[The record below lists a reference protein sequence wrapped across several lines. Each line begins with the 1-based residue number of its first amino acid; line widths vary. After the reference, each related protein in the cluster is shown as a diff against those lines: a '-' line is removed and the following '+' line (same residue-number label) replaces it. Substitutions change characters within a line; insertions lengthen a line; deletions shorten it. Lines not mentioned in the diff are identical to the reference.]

1 VRFFFIFFAFF
12 VPFCGY
18 SISFGRLSI
27 PPESPKMISSQ
38 EELQKLSDKAAA
50 HVLSMEGTQTGTR
63 TGWLMITTILI
74 EAWDLYSISFLLV
87 FIKEEFKPD
96 PALLGLASASVQLG
110 ALLGAVIGGWA
121 ADRFGRRMVFL
132 TTMALFVVLAIAQT
146 FSHNMW
152 ELVIIRFFLG
162 VPLGSDIASG
172 YTYIMESMPKGK
184 REVMGNRWQ
193 GMFGLGEVACI
204 IVVTIMLLSG
214 MNHDLLW
221 RIGLGLG
228 AVPAL
233 ILFLMRLDIPDTAL
247 SLIQSGKFK
256 QAKKVAQQI
265 FNDPLEMLP
274 DENYQIQRPRTL
286 DFLADIWKD
295 PIRRR
300 ASIYAWISNA
310 AQGIEFSAFGFYLPI
325 ILIMSGVSDMITTN
339 FFTAGIY
346 ILATISGF
354 VAPAITPKLGH
365 RGISQWGF
373 GGTWLSLVAAAI
385 FLQLDWKLLIPIAAA
400 SLMWFH
406 YWSASNGMTICSMVA
421 PSRYKATASG
431 FGYIFVKLPN
441 FVTIFLFPVLLA
453 QVGIPIATAIISL
466 SSFIAFLAAH
476 FILPEVYGYIE
487 GQKEQTPVSVK

>member
-1 VRFFFIFFAFF
+1 M
-12 VPFCGY
+12 
-18 SISFGRLSI
+18 I
-27 PPESPKMISSQ
+27 PSQ
-38 EELQKLSDKAAA
+38 EELQTLSDKAAA
-50 HVLSMEGTQTGTR
+50 HVLSMEGTRSGTR

-74 EAWDLYSISFLLV
+74 EAWDLYAISFLLI
-87 FIKEEFKPD
+87 FIKNQFQPS
-96 PALLGLASASVQLG
+96 AAMLGLASASVQLG
-110 ALLGAVIGGWA
+110 ALIGAVIGGWA
-121 ADRFGRRMVFL
+121 ADRLGRRAVFL
-132 TTMALFVVLAIAQT
+132 TTMALFVVLATAQA
-146 FSHNMW
+146 FAQNMW
-152 ELVIIRFFLG
+152 QLVIIRFLLG

-204 IVVTIMLLSG
+204 IVVTIMFLSG
-214 MNHDLLW
+214 MDHGLLW

-247 SLIQSGKFK
+247 SLIQAGKFK
-256 QAKKVAQQI
+256 KAKKVAQEI
-265 FNDPLEMLP
+265 FNDPLDMLP
-274 DENYQIQRPRTL
+274 DEDYHIHRPRTR

-300 ASIYAWISNA
+300 ASIYGWISNA

-325 ILIMSGVSDMITTN
+325 ILLLSGVSGMVGTN
-339 FFTAGIY
+339 FFLAAIY
-346 ILATISGF
+346 IIATISGF
-354 VAPAITPKLGH
+354 VAPVITPKLGH

-373 GGTWLSLVAAAI
+373 GGTWLSLLAAAL
-385 FLQLDWKLLIPIAAA
+385 FLQLDWKLLIPVAAA
-400 SLMWFH
+400 FLMWFH

-441 FVTIFLFPVLLA
+441 FLTIFLFPLLFERL
-453 QVGIPIATAIISL
+453 GIALATALVSL
-466 SSFIAFLAAH
+466 SSFVAFLAAH

-487 GQKEQTPVSVK
+487 GQKEESAAVA

>member
-1 VRFFFIFFAFF
+1 
-12 VPFCGY
+12 
-18 SISFGRLSI
+18 
-27 PPESPKMISSQ
+27 MISSQ
-38 EELQKLSDKAAA
+38 EELQKLSDQAAS
-50 HVLSMEGTQTGTR
+50 HILSMEGTQSGTR

-74 EAWDLYSISFLLV
+74 EAWDLYSISFLLI
-87 FIKEEFKPD
+87 FIKDEFKPD
-96 PALLGLASASVQLG
+96 AALLGLASASVQLG

-121 ADRFGRRMVFL
+121 ADRLGRRVVFL
-132 TTMALFVVLAIAQT
+132 TTMALFVVLAVTQAFAQ
-146 FSHNMW
+146 NMW

-204 IVVTIMLLSG
+204 IVVTIMFLSG
-214 MNHDLLW
+214 MNHALLW
-221 RIGLGLG
+221 RIGLALG
-228 AVPAL
+228 AVPAF
-233 ILFLMRLDIPDTAL
+233 ILLLMRLDIPDTAL
-247 SLIQSGKFK
+247 SLIQAGKFK
-256 QAKKVAQQI
+256 RAKKVAKQM
-265 FNDPLEMLP
+265 FNDPLDMLP
-274 DENYQIQRPRTL
+274 DEDYQIQRPRTR

-325 ILIMSGVSDMITTN
+325 IFLLSGISGMVETN
-339 FFTAGIY
+339 FLLAGIY
-346 ILATISGF
+346 IIATISGF
-354 VAPAITPKLGH
+354 VAPIITPKLGH

-373 GGTWLSLVAAAI
+373 GGTWLSLLAAAL
-385 FLQLDWKLLIPIAAA
+385 FLQLDWKIPVIIAAT

-441 FVTIFLFPVLLA
+441 FLTIFLFPVVFEALGKPLS
-453 QVGIPIATAIISL
+453 TALVSFSSL
-466 SSFIAFLAAH
+466 IAFLAAH

-487 GQKEQTPVSVK
+487 RQKDETPAAIGEK

>member
-1 VRFFFIFFAFF
+1 M
-12 VPFCGY
+12 
-18 SISFGRLSI
+18 I
-27 PPESPKMISSQ
+27 PSQ
-38 EELQKLSDKAAA
+38 EKLQTLSDTAAA
-50 HVLSMEGTQTGTR
+50 HVLSMEGTQSGTR

-74 EAWDLYSISFLLV
+74 EAWDLYSISFLLI
-87 FIKEEFKPD
+87 FIKNEFQPNA
-96 PALLGLASASVQLG
+96 ALLGLASASVQLG
-110 ALLGAVIGGWA
+110 ALIGAVIGGWS
-121 ADRFGRRMVFL
+121 ADRLGRRTVFL
-132 TTMALFVVLAIAQT
+132 TTMALFVVLATAQA
-146 FSHNMW
+146 FAQNMW
-152 ELVIIRFFLG
+152 ELVIIRFLLG
-162 VPLGSDIASG
+162 IPLGSDIASG

-204 IVVTIMLLSG
+204 ITVTIMYLSG
-214 MNHDLLW
+214 MDHGLLW
-221 RIGLGLG
+221 RIGLALG
-228 AVPAL
+228 ALPAL
-233 ILFLMRLDIPDTAL
+233 ILFIMRLDIPDTAL
-247 SLIQSGKFK
+247 SLIQAGKFK
-256 QAKKVAQQI
+256 QAKKVAKQM
-265 FNDPLEMLP
+265 FNDPLDVLP
-274 DENYQIQRPRTL
+274 DEDYHIHRPRTR

-325 ILIMSGVSDMITTN
+325 ILLLSGVSGLVGTN
-339 FFTAGIY
+339 FFVAAIY
-346 ILATISGF
+346 IIATVSGF
-354 VAPAITPKLGH
+354 VAPVITPKLGH

-373 GGTWLSLVAAAI
+373 GGTWLSLLAAAL
-385 FLQLDWKLLIPIAAA
+385 FLYLDWKLLIPVAAA

-441 FVTIFLFPVLLA
+441 FLTIFLFPVLFEHL
-453 QVGIPIATAIISL
+453 GIALATALVSL

-487 GQKEQTPVSVK
+487 QEKEKSVALV

>member
-1 VRFFFIFFAFF
+1 MNLTQDEIRT
-12 VPFCGY
+12 
-18 SISFGRLSI
+18 
-27 PPESPKMISSQ
+27 
-38 EELQKLSDKAAA
+38 LSDKAAA
-50 HVLSMEGTQTGTR
+50 DVLSKQGTRTGTR

-87 FIKEEFKPD
+87 FIKDEFKPD
-96 PALLGLASASVQLG
+96 AALLGLASASVQLG

-121 ADRFGRRMVFL
+121 ADRVGRRWVFL
-132 TTMALFVVLAIAQT
+132 TTMALFVVLAITQA
-146 FSHNMW
+146 FSQNMW

-172 YTYIMESMPKGK
+172 YSYIMESMPKGK

-204 IVVTIMLLSG
+204 IVVTIMYLSG

-221 RIGLGLG
+221 RLGLALG

-247 SLIQSGKFK
+247 SLIQAGKFR
-256 QAKKVAQQI
+256 QAKKVASQI

-274 DENYQIQRPRTL
+274 DEDYQIKRPRTR

-300 ASIYAWISNA
+300 ASIYGWISNA
-310 AQGIEFSAFGFYLPI
+310 AQGIEFSAFGFYLPMI
-325 ILIMSGVSDMITTN
+325 FLMSGVSGLVGTN
-339 FFTAGIY
+339 FFLAAIY
-346 ILATISGF
+346 TLATISGF
-354 VAPAITPKLGH
+354 VAPMITPKLGH

-373 GGTWLSLVAAAI
+373 GGTFLSLVAAAI
-385 FLQLDWKLLIPIAAA
+385 FLQLGWKLLVPLAAA

-431 FGYIFVKLPN
+431 FGYVFVKLPN
-441 FVTIFLFPVLLA
+441 FLTIFLFPVLFELL
-453 QVGIPIATAIISL
+453 GIALATALVSISSL
-466 SSFIAFLAAH
+466 IAFLAAH

-487 GQKEQTPVSVK
+487 HQKEQSPAVIGER

>member
-1 VRFFFIFFAFF
+1 MLA
-12 VPFCGY
+12 
-18 SISFGRLSI
+18 
-27 PPESPKMISSQ
+27 SQ

-50 HVLSMEGTQTGTR
+50 HVLSMKGTETGTR

-74 EAWDLYSISFLLV
+74 EAWDLYSISFLLI
-87 FIKEEFKPD
+87 FIKDEFKPD
-96 PALLGLASASVQLG
+96 AALLGLASASVQLG
-110 ALLGAVIGGWA
+110 ALIGAVIGGWA
-121 ADRFGRRMVFL
+121 ADRLGRRVVFL
-132 TTMALFVVLAIAQT
+132 TTMALFVVLAVTQA
-146 FSHNMW
+146 FAHNMW

-162 VPLGSDIASG
+162 IPLGSDVASG

-204 IVVTIMLLSG
+204 IVVTIMFLSG
-214 MNHDLLW
+214 MNHSLLW
-221 RIGLGLG
+221 RVGLALG

-233 ILFLMRLDIPDTAL
+233 ILFLMRLDISDTAL

-256 QAKKVAQQI
+256 QAKKVAKQI
-265 FNDPLEMLP
+265 FNDPLDMLP
-274 DENYQIQRPRTL
+274 DEDYQIKRLRTR

-295 PIRRR
+295 KTRRR

-325 ILIMSGVSDMITTN
+325 IFKLAGINDMVTIN
-339 FFTAGIY
+339 FLLAGIY
-346 ILATISGF
+346 IIATISGF

-373 GGTWLSLVAAAI
+373 GGTWLSLVAASI
-385 FLQLDWKLLIPIAAA
+385 LLGLNWNTVLPIAAA
-400 SLMWFH
+400 CLMWFH

-441 FVTIFLFPVLLA
+441 FVTIFLFPVLFQ
-453 QVGIPIATAIISL
+453 QVGTSIATAIVSFSSL
-466 SSFIAFLAAH
+466 IAFLAAI

-487 GQKEQTPVSVK
+487 RQKEETPVSVK

>member
-1 VRFFFIFFAFF
+1 
-12 VPFCGY
+12 
-18 SISFGRLSI
+18 
-27 PPESPKMISSQ
+27 MISSQ
-38 EELQKLSDKAAA
+38 EELQTLSDKAAA
-50 HVLSMEGTQTGTR
+50 HVLSMEGTQSGTR

-87 FIKEEFKPD
+87 FIKNEFQPNA
-96 PALLGLASASVQLG
+96 ALLGLASASVQLG
-110 ALLGAVIGGWA
+110 ALIGAIIGGWA
-121 ADRFGRRMVFL
+121 ADRLGRRTVFL
-132 TTMALFVVLAIAQT
+132 TTMALFVVLATAQA
-146 FSHNMW
+146 FAHNMW
-152 ELVIIRFFLG
+152 ELVIIRFLLG

-172 YTYIMESMPKGK
+172 YTYIMESMPRGK
-184 REVMGNRWQ
+184 REIMGNRWQ

-204 IVVTIMLLSG
+204 IVVTIMYLSG
-214 MNHDLLW
+214 MDHGLLW

-233 ILFLMRLDIPDTAL
+233 ILFIMRLDIPDTAL
-247 SLIQSGKFK
+247 SLIQAGKFK
-256 QAKKVAQQI
+256 QAKKVADEM
-265 FNDPLEMLP
+265 FNDPLDMLP
-274 DENYQIQRPRTL
+274 DEDYRIQRPRTRH
-286 DFLADIWKD
+286 FLVDIWKD

-325 ILIMSGVSDMITTN
+325 ILLLSGVSGLVGTN
-339 FFTAGIY
+339 FFVAAIY
-346 ILATISGF
+346 IIATISGF
-354 VAPAITPKLGH
+354 VAPVITPRLGH

-373 GGTWLSLVAAAI
+373 GGTFLSLLAAAL
-385 FLQLDWKLLIPIAAA
+385 FLQLDWKLLIPVAAA

-441 FVTIFLFPVLLA
+441 FLTIFLFPVLFEHL
-453 QVGIPIATAIISL
+453 GIALATALISI
-466 SSFIAFLAAH
+466 SSFIAFLAVH

-487 GQKEQTPVSVK
+487 QEKEKTPALAGNE

>member
-1 VRFFFIFFAFF
+1 M
-12 VPFCGY
+12 
-18 SISFGRLSI
+18 I
-27 PPESPKMISSQ
+27 PSQ
-38 EELQKLSDKAAA
+38 EELQTLSDKAAA
-50 HVLSMEGTQTGTR
+50 HVLRMEGTRSGTR

-74 EAWDLYSISFLLV
+74 EAWDLYSISFLLI
-87 FIKEEFKPD
+87 FIKNEFQPD
-96 PALLGLASASVQLG
+96 ALLLGLASASVQLG

-121 ADRFGRRMVFL
+121 ADRLGRRAVFL
-132 TTMALFVVLAIAQT
+132 TTMALFVVLATTQAFAQ
-146 FSHNMW
+146 NMW
-152 ELVIIRFFLG
+152 QLVIIRFLLG

-204 IVVTIMLLSG
+204 IVVTIMFLSG
-214 MNHDLLW
+214 MDHGLLW
-221 RIGLGLG
+221 RIGLALG

-233 ILFLMRLDIPDTAL
+233 ILFIMRLDIPDTAL
-247 SLIQSGKFK
+247 SLIQAGKFK
-256 QAKKVAQQI
+256 QAKKVAKEM
-265 FNDPLEMLP
+265 FNDPLDMLP
-274 DENYQIQRPRTL
+274 DEDHHIQRPRTL

-310 AQGIEFSAFGFYLPI
+310 GQGIEFSAFGFYLPM
-325 ILIMSGVSDMITTN
+325 ILLLSGVSGLVGTN
-339 FFTAGIY
+339 FFLAAIY

-354 VAPAITPKLGH
+354 VAPVLTPKLGH

-373 GGTWLSLVAAAI
+373 GGTFLSLLAAAL
-385 FLQLDWKLLIPIAAA
+385 FLQLGWKPLIPVAAA

-441 FVTIFLFPVLLA
+441 FLTIFLFPVLFEHL
-453 QVGIPIATAIISL
+453 GIALATALVSI
-466 SSFIAFLAAH
+466 SSFVAFLAAH
-476 FILPEVYGYIE
+476 FILPEVYGYVE
-487 GQKEQTPVSVK
+487 HEKEKTLALT

>member
-1 VRFFFIFFAFF
+1 
-12 VPFCGY
+12 
-18 SISFGRLSI
+18 
-27 PPESPKMISSQ
+27 MISSQ

-50 HVLSMEGTQTGTR
+50 HVLSMEGTKTGTR

-132 TTMALFVVLAIAQT
+132 TTMALFVVLATAQA
-146 FSHNMW
+146 FAHNMW

-204 IVVTIMLLSG
+204 IVVTTMLLSG

-274 DENYQIQRPRTL
+274 DEDHQIQRPRTF

-300 ASIYAWISNA
+300 ASIYGWISNA

-325 ILIMSGVSDMITTN
+325 ILIMTGVSDLITTN
-339 FFTAGIY
+339 FFTAAIY

-385 FLQLDWKLLIPIAAA
+385 FLQLGWKPLIPIAAA

-431 FGYIFVKLPN
+431 FGYVFVKLPN

-487 GQKEQTPVSVK
+487 RQKEEAPAAVK

>member
-1 VRFFFIFFAFF
+1 
-12 VPFCGY
+12 
-18 SISFGRLSI
+18 
-27 PPESPKMISSQ
+27 MISSQ
-38 EELQKLSDKAAA
+38 EELQQLSDKAAA
-50 HVLSMEGTQTGTR
+50 HVLSMEGTKQGTR

-74 EAWDLYSISFLLV
+74 EAWDLYSISFLLI
-87 FIKEEFKPD
+87 FIKDEFKPD
-96 PALLGLASASVQLG
+96 AALLGLASASVQLG
-110 ALLGAVIGGWA
+110 ALIGAVIGGWA
-121 ADRFGRRMVFL
+121 ADRLGRRVVFL
-132 TTMALFVVLAIAQT
+132 TTMALFVVLAVTQA
-146 FSHNMW
+146 FAHNMW
-152 ELVIIRFFLG
+152 ELVIIRLLLG
-162 VPLGSDIASG
+162 IPLGSDVASG

-193 GMFGLGEVACI
+193 GMFGLGEVGCI
-204 IVVTIMLLSG
+204 IVVTIMFLSG

-221 RIGLGLG
+221 RIGLALG

-256 QAKKVAQQI
+256 QAKKVAQQM

-274 DENYQIQRPRTL
+274 DQDYQMQRPRTR
-286 DFLADIWKD
+286 DFLADIWTDKT
-295 PIRRR
+295 RRR

-325 ILIMSGVSDMITTN
+325 IFTLIGIKEMVSIN
-339 FFTAGIY
+339 FLLAGIY
-346 ILATISGF
+346 VIATISGF

-385 FLQLDWKLLIPIAAA
+385 FLALDWKLALPIAAA

-441 FVTIFLFPVLLA
+441 FVTIFLFPVLFEH
-453 QVGIPIATAIISL
+453 VGISIATAIVSL
-466 SSFIAFLAAH
+466 SSLIAFLAAI

-487 GQKEQTPVSVK
+487 RQREEAPAVVK

>member
-1 VRFFFIFFAFF
+1 
-12 VPFCGY
+12 
-18 SISFGRLSI
+18 
-27 PPESPKMISSQ
+27 
-38 EELQKLSDKAAA
+38 
-50 HVLSMEGTQTGTR
+50 
-63 TGWLMITTILI
+63 
-74 EAWDLYSISFLLV
+74 
-87 FIKEEFKPD
+87 
-96 PALLGLASASVQLG
+96 
-110 ALLGAVIGGWA
+110 
-121 ADRFGRRMVFL
+121 
-132 TTMALFVVLAIAQT
+132 
-146 FSHNMW
+146 
-152 ELVIIRFFLG
+152 
-162 VPLGSDIASG
+162 
-172 YTYIMESMPKGK
+172 
-184 REVMGNRWQ
+184 
-193 GMFGLGEVACI
+193 
-204 IVVTIMLLSG
+204 
-214 MNHDLLW
+214 LLW

-228 AVPAL
+228 AIPAL

-274 DENYQIQRPRTL
+274 DEDYQMHRPRTL

-300 ASIYAWISNA
+300 ASIYGWISNA

-325 ILIMSGVSDMITTN
+325 ILIMSGVSNMVSTN
-339 FFTAGIY
+339 FFTAAIY

-354 VAPAITPKLGH
+354 VAPAITPRLGH

-373 GGTWLSLVAAAI
+373 GGTWLSLIAAAI
-385 FLQLDWKLLIPIAAA
+385 FLQLDWKPLIPIAAA

-453 QVGIPIATAIISL
+453 AVGIPLATAMISL
-466 SSFIAFLAAH
+466 SSLIAFLAAH

-487 GQKEQTPVSVK
+487 RQKEETTAVAKET